1 MESKYSCELL
11 NPKNVFSISNGTVI
25 IPLKNNGESDW
36 PENESK
42 LVCDKTKSTFHFN
55 DTVLPPLKS
64 GESKDIKLE
73 MIIPS
78 GLAWRT
84 YQIYMNFNV
93 KGKNYGNEIMAHMN
107 RVSGFRNDF
116 YKKNSENEYREED
129 ILDYYRKDDCR
140 DYDAH
145 QRVYDYFR
153 SDYG

>member
-1 MESKYSCELL
+1 MESEYSCELL
-11 NPKNVFSISNGTVI
+11 NPKNVFSISNNIVI

-42 LVCDKTKSTFHFN
+42 LVCDKTKSTFFFN
-55 DTVLPPLKS
+55 DTILPPLKR

-84 YQIYMNFNV
+84 YQVYMNFNA

-107 RVSGFRNDF
+107 RVSQFRNEF
-116 YKKNSENEYREED
+116 YKKNEYKEED
-129 ILDYYRKDDCR
+129 IIEYYRKDDCR
-140 DYDAH
+140 DYEDH
-145 QRVYDYFR
+145 QRVWDYLR